1 MPSRDRSAI
10 AIVGAGPRGASLLER
25 IGANLHQTHQT
36 WGDESTHKPWESGVS
51 RQGEA
56 ASPPLDIFVIDEAPS
71 GAGKIWRSD
80 QDRELCMNTLAH
92 AVTLFTDSSS
102 TALGPIRPGPT
113 LYEWCIL
120 ALHTAFPSEATA
132 RVVQEIP
139 AEHTRVFHTYPTR
152 EGLAADYYDE
162 LQQTKPYSHPSRA
175 LYGEYLTWFYDR
187 AVANLPANVCVVRHH
202 ARAVEIQ
209 RESKGERID
218 AIPSHLEVSPLVER
232 PLEDDRGSAIAD
244 LSQIKTLSVPEIQ
257 VEEDRETATRTTSAV
272 EILPIG
278 KAQPEDDQKRVT
290 VSAPQTEV
298 APTVEAQG
306 NASRERV
313 LLSDGTQVTADAV
326 ILATGW
332 LPREENPLDQALA
345 EAVARNPELVWV
357 PPDSPVEQDLS
368 EVPAGENVIVL
379 GLGMGFFDVMALLTV
394 GRGGRFVP
402 APACVAGLRYEP
414 SGREPI
420 MQVTS
425 NRGVPFRAKT
435 LYDSLPPTPPQR
447 YARAVDWDRGARPID
462 FNRALW
468 PRIVADAF
476 TDYMDTIARVRPEA
490 VTAPPEVIRGVIA
503 EVLDG
508 VVEGED
514 GQGSETQYLDEVV
527 RRFSEAMAPFVPN
540 PEDRFDLLAEMHPAD
555 QDFSSNAK
563 FNDWVIWRT
572 QQDLEEARRGRDS
585 ALKTGLWSISAA
597 RGLAGKIGTS
607 GGFDAESRASGFTTL
622 LSVGGM
628 AGSGPPAFRI
638 QELLALADAAL
649 VRFIGPQASVTV
661 RDDHFEAE
669 SACIPGSAVSALAL
683 IAAWMPAHDIVRS
696 GDPLTQSLV
705 ESERA
710 RPFSVPSRQ
719 DEDEDVATGSFHI
732 DPETGL
738 LIGADGSIDP
748 SVHVVGIPVNDQL
761 HGLTISPMPTT
772 DPPMLR
778 ETDRTARS
786 ALRIAGVPVR

>member
-25 IGANLHQTHQT
+25 IGANLQQAHQT
-36 WGDESTHKPWESGVS
+36 WGDEVTPKPRESGVS
-51 RQGEA
+51 RQGEG
-56 ASPPLDIFVIDEAPS
+56 ASPPLDILVIDEAPS

-102 TALGPIRPGPT
+102 TALGPMRPGPT

-132 RVVQEIP
+132 RGVQEIP

-152 EGLAADYYDE
+152 EGLAADYYNE

-187 AVANLPANVCVVRHH
+187 AVANLPTNVRVIRRH
-202 ARAVEIQ
+202 ARVVEIQ
-209 RESKGERID
+209 R
-218 AIPSHLEVSPLVER
+218 
-232 PLEDDRGSAIAD
+232 
-244 LSQIKTLSVPEIQ
+244 
-257 VEEDRETATRTTSAV
+257 
-272 EILPIG
+272 
-278 KAQPEDDQKRVT
+278 EDDQKRVS

-298 APTVEAQG
+298 APTAEAQG
-306 NASRERV
+306 NAGRERI

-332 LPREENPLDQALA
+332 LPREKNPLDQALA
-345 EAVARNPELVWV
+345 EAVARTPELVWV

-394 GRGGRFVP
+394 GRGGRFVS
-402 APACVAGLRYEP
+402 APDCVAGLRYEP

-447 YARAVDWDRGARPID
+447 YARAVEWDRVARPID
-462 FNRALW
+462 FSRALW

-476 TDYMDTIARVRPEA
+476 TDYMDTLARVRPEV

-514 GQGSETQYLDEVV
+514 SQGSETQYLDEVV

-585 ALKTGLWSISAA
+585 ALKAGLWSISAA

-649 VRFIGPQASVTV
+649 VRFIGPQALVTV

-669 SACIPGSAVSALAL
+669 SARILGSAVSALAL

-696 GDPLTQSLV
+696 GDPLTQSLF

-738 LIGADGSIDP
+738 LIGADGSVDP

-778 ETDRTARS
+778 ETDRAARS
-786 ALRIAGVPVR
+786 ALRIAGVPVG